1 MRAIL
6 VGKFPQLKRC
16 GTMSDRIKVDLKD
29 KYRVLMTELLPY
41 ELPLWF
47 SNELFYARLKENPN
61 ILNEI
66 TYNAVIKNYVP
77 LDYKIRRTSGGA
89 RILSIMHP
97 KIQVEACD
105 FYDKYKDLVIYY
117 SNRSN
122 KSLRYPVKVVSSFFK
137 KEVFE
142 ISNEFRGLEESEK
155 NFSHFISFFK
165 YNKYPFLYKFFES
178 YDYNKLEKRFQSLVQ
193 VDVSKCFH
201 NIYTH
206 SISWAIKNKFI
217 AKRDR
222 GVKNSFDK
230 DFDNLMQRSN
240 YSETNGILIG
250 PELSRIFAEIIF
262 QDIDLRII
270 SQLSER
276 GCKVGAD
283 YDFRRYVDDY
293 FLYFNDSNIKDT
305 VVEVINSELFHY
317 KMNLNEAKTIASVR
331 PFITNISLCKSEIS
345 SIIDRLFDERYIG
358 EKSDN
363 KVSLIRNAGS
373 KANKI
378 ISELKAVVKKHNV
391 HYQSICNYMLS
402 VFSRKMAGQLPLP
415 KKLSADE
422 EDRLLPW
429 LLIDIDI
436 LFFIHAMD
444 PRIVSSDKLTKILL
458 VYLKLDNTITTDN
471 FTLLQKKIFDSSIEA
486 IRIFNT
492 SSSITYPV
500 ETMNIILLLTT
511 IKANFKLE
519 EQFIQDSFKL
529 TNSESNS
536 IGDTTYFLW
545 TSLMLYITD
554 DNCYDDTRNKLNEL
568 AKKYFMDNIHGF
580 ESTAYFL
587 FWADFLACPYVD
599 PSYKKELVSSKT
611 TIRKD
616 CNIKKFLDKKF
627 PSNKGLIINW
637 NEANWLSKSI
647 DKKVFKYAYE

>member
-1 MRAIL
+1 
-6 VGKFPQLKRC
+6 
-16 GTMSDRIKVDLKD
+16 MSDRIKVDLKD

-47 SNELFYARLKENPN
+47 SNELFYTRLKENSN
-61 ILNEI
+61 ILNDI
-66 TYNAVIKNYVP
+66 TNNSNIKNYVP

-89 RILSIMHP
+89 RVLSIMHP

-105 FYDKYKDLVIYY
+105 FYDKYQDLIIYY

-122 KSLRYPVKVVSSFFK
+122 KSLRYPEKVVSSFLK

-142 ISNEFRGLEESEK
+142 ISNESRGLEESEK

-206 SISWAIKNKFI
+206 SISWAIKNKLI

-222 GVKNSFDK
+222 SVKKSFDRK
-230 DFDNLMQRSN
+230 FDDLMQSSN

-270 SQLSER
+270 SQLSEK

-293 FLYFNDSNIKDT
+293 FLYFNDNNVKDK
-305 VVEVINSELFHY
+305 VIEVINAELFHY
-317 KMNLNEAKTIASVR
+317 KMHLNEAKTIVTAR
-331 PFITNISLCKSEIS
+331 PFITNISLCKIEIS

-358 EKSDN
+358 EKTDN
-363 KVSLIRNAGS
+363 KFSLIRNAGS

-402 VFSRKMAGQLPLP
+402 VFSRKMAGQLPLA

-458 VYLKLDNTITTDN
+458 VYLKLDSTITTVN

-486 IRIFNT
+486 IKIFNT
-492 SSSITYPV
+492 SSSITYRV
-500 ETMNIILLLTT
+500 ETMNILLLLTT

-519 EQFIQDSFKL
+519 EQFIQESFKL
-529 TNSESNS
+529 
-536 IGDTTYFLW
+536 DTRELTSMDDAVYFLW
-545 TSLMLYITD
+545 SSLMLYIT
-554 DNCYDDTRNKLNEL
+554 NENRYDDTRNKLNEL

-599 PSYKKELVSSKT
+599 DNYKKELVSNKT
-611 TIRKD
+611 TIKKD
-616 CNIKKFLDKKF
+616 VNIMRFITQKF